1 MDLWECALGFMD
13 AQVLLTAEELGVFE
27 SLASRPRHTA
37 EIAADTGLPEG
48 STARLLATLCAL
60 GIVQRLP
67 DGRFAN
73 GPGAAAQL
81 VRGRPGYIG
90 DLFHHVKYALYPT
103 WRYFKEALAEQAP
116 QWSVPSA
123 QPH

>member
-1 MDLWECALGFMD
+1 MD
-13 AQVLLTAEELGVFE
+13 AQVLLTAEELGVFKD
-27 SLASRPRHTA
+27 LAAGPPHTA
-37 EIAADTGLPEG
+37 EIAAAVGLPEE
-48 STARLLATLCAL
+48 STARLLVAL

-73 GPGAAAQL
+73 GPEAAAQL

-90 DLFHHVKYALYPT
+90 ALFHHVEYALYPT